1 MNFAALLVLIEVD
14 DMLASSL
21 EKTVEKFDI
30 DFGYNKETAKED
42 FVKCA
47 SYIKKRK
54 DGKCMQ
60 KINLCLN
67 VIFAIIIETPFFMA
81 IGVVPMFYVFYPQ
94 LN

>member
-1 MNFAALLVLIEVD
+1 MIFFVIFTTPKDEYEGVVDQVMNFAALLVLIEVD

-30 DFGYNKETAKED
+30 DFGYNKETEKED

-54 DGKCMQ
+54 DGNCM
-60 KINLCLN
+60 
-67 VIFAIIIETPFFMA
+67 
-81 IGVVPMFYVFYPQ
+81 
-94 LN
+94 